1 MKMLARPRSLD
12 RDNFDEMQR
21 AYNACMALDAIKQVG
36 IAPLQDLLGQ
46 LTKILAVDDWEFG
59 MEVQLQPQHAKD
71 LSNAIIF
78 LEQFN
83 IPHFVALGVG
93 ADDKHPV

>member
-1 MKMLARPRSLD
+1 MRMEVHPASVD

-36 IAPLQDLLGQ
+36 IAPLQDLLGK
-46 LTKILAVDDWEFG
+46 LTKIVTVDDSDFG
-59 MEVQLQPQHAKD
+59 TGLQLQPQNAKD
-71 LSNAIIF
+71 ISNAILF

-83 IPHFVALGVG
+83 IPHFISLGVG